1 MLEVIALL
9 LHAAA
14 LDEGK
19 RWIGEKSSKKSE
31 TLSHLRVKMIT
42 LTHSGGPR
50 RSSVKP
56 SHEAEWWH
64 TAVFCPHSIHIH
76 TFYSCRWSGAI
87 GSGHQMPNMLSVQ
100 LEAWWQRH
108 ARHKQTRWRKIRPAV
123 GTLLYFTI
131 KRLAG
136 KDHPISIHPTNA
148 NNCIFKIKPYSNPCP
163 CNLNSS
169 EKNDKNEITSVQI
182 NFFARITLRLSG
194 NSTNYHHLHVFI
206 PPKDAEDN

>member
-1 MLEVIALL
+1 MLQVIVLL

-14 LDEGK
+14 LDGGK

-100 LEAWWQRH
+100 LEAWMQRH
-108 ARHKQTRWRKIRPAV
+108 ARHKQTRWQKIHPAV
-123 GTLLYFTI
+123 GTSLYYYHKETHR
-131 KRLAG
+131 KG
-136 KDHPISIHPTNA
+136 PPISIHPTNA
-148 NNCIFKIKPYSNPCP
+148 NNCTFKIKPYSKSCH
-163 CNLNSS
+163 CSLNSS
-169 EKNDKNEITSVQI
+169 EKNNKN
-182 NFFARITLRLSG
+182 
-194 NSTNYHHLHVFI
+194 
-206 PPKDAEDN
+206 